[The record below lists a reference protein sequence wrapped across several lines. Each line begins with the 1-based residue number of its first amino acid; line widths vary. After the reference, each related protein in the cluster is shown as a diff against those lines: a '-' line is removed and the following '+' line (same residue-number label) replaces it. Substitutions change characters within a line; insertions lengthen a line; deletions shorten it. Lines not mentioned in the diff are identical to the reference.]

1 MIIKTTNGKKYCF
14 KVFWKVKSAFY
25 GVKSE
30 ISGIWEILTQNDWFG
45 YILGGI
51 VFFIILIPTAIICF
65 VKDYFETV
73 IAFKISKKEYKQY
86 GTFWGKSIDFA
97 IERLLNAKYI
107 KKKEDTKNHER
118 TKERL

>member
-1 MIIKTTNGKKYCF
+1 MIITTTNGKKYYF
-14 KVFWKVKSAFY
+14 KAFWKVKSAFY

-30 ISGIWEILTQNDWFG
+30 LSYIWESLTQNDWSG

-65 VKDYFETV
+65 VKDYFKTV
-73 IAFKISKKEYKQY
+73 IAFKKNKKEYKQY

-97 IERLLNAKYI
+97 IERLLKAKYI
-107 KKKEDTKNHER
+107 KKKEDTKK
-118 TKERL
+118 T